1 MTNTTNARLMVMTS
15 TPHLKGK
22 ARRFG
27 RDYLRIALVEL
38 EDGFQ
43 GRPKMI
49 SERAIGVRRIVRDYT
64 VHVGST
70 ERSAGYRLL
79 RELEAMATV

>member
-1 MTNTTNARLMVMTS
+1 MTNTTARLMMMTS
-15 TPHLKGK
+15 TPQLKGK

-38 EDGFQ
+38 EDGFE

-49 SERAIGVRRIVRDYT
+49 SERAIGVKRIVRDYT
-64 VHVGST
+64 VYVGKT
-70 ERSAGYRLL
+70 DRSEGYRLMLEL
-79 RELEAMATV
+79 RALATV